1 MALPVRSR
9 VEGRAGTS
17 AADAIIESCVV
28 TGRSRFTIRDGE
40 AIINI
45 FRVCDKALCN
55 QWNALADRKPKT
67 DHQHAQLQ
75 VDAGCPSSLAQRP

>member
-1 MALPVRSR
+1 MALPVRSH

-45 FRVCDKALCN
+45 FRACDKVLCN
-55 QWNALADRKPKT
+55 KWNALAE
-67 DHQHAQLQ
+67 A
-75 VDAGCPSSLAQRP
+75 CP